1 MKILFRQ
8 IAAAALLAL
17 CSGPAH
23 ADDDSSAEIAKS
35 GWSGVFVGLHAG
47 HTWGTSRWDVGPGD
61 GVITPNADGFSGGAL
76 AGFNTQINRMI
87 LGIEAD
93 ITAGDMQVGP
103 ADFDVGGV
111 QSAEI
116 KSIATVRARLGYD
129 MGDWMP
135 FVTAGMGVADLE
147 LFDSLSPD
155 SDSLTLTGF
164 VVGGGAEFK
173 LDGLLSTGSTG
184 NLTGRV
190 EYIYGN
196 YGEAEFPFG
205 SSPDPA
211 DLETHMLRAAL
222 IWRFN

>member
-1 MKILFRQ
+1 M
-8 IAAAALLAL
+8 AAATLLAL
-17 CSGPAH
+17 CSGPAN
-23 ADDDSSAEIAKS
+23 ADDDATAQIATS
-35 GWSGVFVGLHAG
+35 GWSGIFVGLHAG
-47 HTWGTSRWDVGPGD
+47 HTWGTSTWDIGPGD

-76 AGFNTQINRMI
+76 VGFNTQINRMV

-129 MGDWMP
+129 IGDWMP
-135 FVTAGMGVADLE
+135 FVTAGLGVADLE
-147 LFDSLSPD
+147 LFDSFSGGQN
-155 SDSLTLTGF
+155 SDSQTLTGF
-164 VVGGGAEFK
+164 VVGGGAESK

-205 SSPDPA
+205 SVPDPA
-211 DLETHMLRAAL
+211 DLETHTLRAAL